1 MLLHSVGKT
10 IAATE
15 LWWSTVLY
23 NVYIVII
30 TGIYTDIPNPLFSQ
44 KYSMI
49 SLSRN
54 VMIITV
60 DELVCGLSLLET
72 LERIL
77 SGMRKVAWSAGTKLP
92 TCAMMDSRIT
102 WRRKVDFPLMLGPG
116 SGGKRFYNA
125 RLQFC
130 FFPFFIQRKAGCT
143 KFWFAVYL
151 TLSNWTLVTFYL
163 FISNG
168 KSIFIILFSIM
179 YN

>member
-1 MLLHSVGKT
+1 
-10 IAATE
+10 
-15 LWWSTVLY
+15 
-23 NVYIVII
+23 
-30 TGIYTDIPNPLFSQ
+30 
-44 KYSMI
+44 MI

-102 WRRKVDFPLMLGPG
+102 WRRKVDFPLMFGPG
-116 SGGKRFYNA
+116 NGGKRFYKA

-143 KFWFAVYL
+143 KF
-151 TLSNWTLVTFYL
+151 
-163 FISNG
+163 
-168 KSIFIILFSIM
+168 
-179 YN
+179 